1 MKNIFKRIGMVIV
14 GFFAIILLSIGV
26 SFINHQMNLS
36 REDALFIPNGRMVE
50 VNEHSMHVYSEGEG
64 DVTLVFMSGGG
75 TSSPVLD
82 FKSLYSEL
90 SDQYRIVVVEKAGYG
105 FSEIS
110 DITRDIDTILSE
122 TRAALSKVEIKG
134 PYVLM
139 PHSMSGI
146 EALYWAQMYPN
157 EIIGIVGLD
166 MAVPDSYK
174 EYDINMPLIKL
185 SSFGARVGITRWLPG
200 VAESD
205 AMKFG
210 TLTDQEKELYKVIF
224 YRRTATQTM
233 LNEIKEIKANASK
246 VKEGG
251 VPNIPMLMFSSNGE
265 GTGWNADEWKKLQE
279 NYIENVEDGN
289 LIYLDVPHYIHNFEY
304 EKIADETK
312 AFISKRLTKVS
323 E

>member
-36 REDALFIPNGRMVE
+36 REDALFTPNGRMVE

-289 LIYLDVPHYIHNFEY
+289 LIHLDVPHYIHNFEY

>member
-90 SDQYRIVVVEKAGYG
+90 SDRYRIVVVEKAGYG

-289 LIYLDVPHYIHNFEY
+289 LIHLDVPHYIHNFEY

>member
-1 MKNIFKRIGMVIV
+1 
-14 GFFAIILLSIGV
+14 
-26 SFINHQMNLS
+26 
-36 REDALFIPNGRMVE
+36 
-50 VNEHSMHVYSEGEG
+50 
-64 DVTLVFMSGGG
+64 
-75 TSSPVLD
+75 
-82 FKSLYSEL
+82 
-90 SDQYRIVVVEKAGYG
+90 
-105 FSEIS
+105 
-110 DITRDIDTILSE
+110 
-122 TRAALSKVEIKG
+122 
-134 PYVLM
+134 
-139 PHSMSGI
+139 MSGI

-289 LIYLDVPHYIHNFEY
+289 LIHLDVPHYIHNFEY

>member
-26 SFINHQMNLS
+26 SFINHQKNLS

-289 LIYLDVPHYIHNFEY
+289 LIHLDVPHYIHNFEY